1 LNTIKGVF
9 DMARNSL
16 LRPSFLAGALL
27 ATVLGIAGCMSA
39 HPDDKSSVIDALG
52 SNSMY
57 SVMVAQD
64 RHKGVIT
71 LTGDVGSDDA
81 KVQAATIAQTA
92 APGYSIDNR
101 INVISTGLSA
111 QNGAAASSKPK
122 PRASG
127 LKLASAKVM

>member
-1 LNTIKGVF
+1 
-9 DMARNSL
+9 MARNNPLRSSL
-16 LRPSFLAGALL
+16 LAAALL
-27 ATVLGIAGCMSA
+27 TTVLGFTGCMSA

-52 SNSMY
+52 SNNIY
-57 SVMVAQD
+57 GVTVAQD

>member
-1 LNTIKGVF
+1 MT
-9 DMARNSL
+9 RNNP
-16 LRPSFLAGALL
+16 LRPSLLAAALL
-27 ATVLGIAGCMSA
+27 AGVLGIAGCMSA

-52 SNSMY
+52 RNSLF

-64 RHKGVIT
+64 RHKGAIT

-81 KVQAATIAQTA
+81 KVQAANIARIA
-92 APGYSIDNR
+92 SPGYSIDNR

-111 QNGAAASSKPK
+111 QNGTASSKPK
-122 PRASG
+122 PRASR